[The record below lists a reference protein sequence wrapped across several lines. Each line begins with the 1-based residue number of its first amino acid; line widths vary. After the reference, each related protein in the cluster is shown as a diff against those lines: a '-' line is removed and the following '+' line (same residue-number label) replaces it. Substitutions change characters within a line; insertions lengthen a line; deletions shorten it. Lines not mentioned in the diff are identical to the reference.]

1 MSVNHR
7 AMSLVFALGIG
18 LLVSFC
24 SYQWITDD
32 QRGAQRA
39 VEEAVVRES
48 RLILE
53 SYVGR
58 SAEIEISDPLN
69 RVRAAGKVYI
79 YPTGA
84 GWEVSGQY
92 RRVGERRWNAYLM
105 TLDSESRLVSL
116 SVEDASPEL
125 AGIAAADPKFS
136 VSGSR

>member
-1 MSVNHR
+1 MNVNHR
-7 AMSLVFALGIG
+7 VMSLVFAFGIG

-32 QRGAQRA
+32 QRSARRS

-58 SAEIEISDPLN
+58 SAEIEFSDPLD

-79 YPTGA
+79 YPTDG

-92 RRVGERRWNAYLM
+92 RRAGERHWHAYLM
-105 TLDSESRLVSL
+105 SLDSESRLVSL
-116 SVEDASPEL
+116 SVEDSRADL
-125 AGIAAADPKFS
+125 AGIAAADSRFS
-136 VSGSR
+136 VDSPR